1 MKEVMIP
8 NGSIAVE
15 AKYTEQVIS
24 DYRRNPF
31 IEALPNLL
39 SPHEIIEKIAV
50 YPEYYKSERQVEGHY
65 RIHMIDRLFQVFQP
79 LPMNLE
85 LENKISRALR
95 QGYISRNPFD
105 NKLAQGFYKDYYS
118 KNSIGLINKDRFYSS
133 SLGFTLIGIS
143 GIGKTSS
150 LQRILNLYP
159 NVIVHSEYKGSLFSM
174 YQVVYLKLECPHDG
188 SIKGLLYEFFSEID
202 RLLGTNYHEK
212 VIRAKSTVD
221 AMMTIMNQVVRNCS
235 LGLLIID
242 EIQHL
247 SMAKSG
253 GSEKML
259 NFFVNLVNNVG
270 VPVILVGTPKA
281 INVLQ
286 GDFRQARRGSGSG
299 GDMVCDRIQR
309 DGVWDLL
316 VDSIWHYQWMRKETL
331 LTPEISNVLYEET
344 QGIPDL
350 LKKVYAIA
358 QAHAI
363 STGKEEITPQI
374 IKKVAKENLKLIQP
388 MITALKTNNLREI
401 IKYEDIYMADI
412 DYTDYLTRTRESIN
426 LDLRAK
432 EIKKEQKKLRQE
444 GSIGVKKEALIKLVE
459 LGVDIKNAQKIVDTM
474 FSKNQDLGVDD
485 VVEGVIEQLKDE
497 EVGGIGKKGTGKM
510 EERESGRNAVNSF
523 DIRTIVEQGKKDN
536 KSAYEA
542 IKESGYIVSFKDDI
556 FAKGVI

>member
-1 MKEVMIP
+1 MC
-8 NGSIAVE
+8 
-15 AKYTEQVIS
+15 
-24 DYRRNPF
+24 
-31 IEALPNLL
+31 
-39 SPHEIIEKIAV
+39 
-50 YPEYYKSERQVEGHY
+50 
-65 RIHMIDRLFQVFQP
+65 
-79 LPMNLE
+79 
-85 LENKISRALR
+85 SR
-95 QGYISRNPFD
+95 
-105 NKLAQGFYKDYYS
+105 
-118 KNSIGLINKDRFYSS
+118 
-133 SLGFTLIGIS
+133 
-143 GIGKTSS
+143 
-150 LQRILNLYP
+150 
-159 NVIVHSEYKGSLFSM
+159 HFS
-174 YQVVYLKLECPHDG
+174 Y
-188 SIKGLLYEFFSEID
+188 
-202 RLLGTNYHEK
+202 
-212 VIRAKSTVD
+212 
-221 AMMTIMNQVVRNCS
+221 
-235 LGLLIID
+235 D

-281 INVLQ
+281 IKVLQ
-286 GDFRQARRGSGSG
+286 GDFRQARRGSGLG

-316 VDSIWHYQWMRKETL
+316 VDSIFHYQWMRKETL

-363 STGKEEITPQI
+363 STGKGEITPQI

-459 LGVDIKNAQKIVDTM
+459 LGVDIKKAQKIIDAM
-474 FSKNQDLGVDD
+474 FSKNQDLGADD
-485 VVEGVIEQLKDE
+485 MVKGVLEQLKDE
-497 EVGGIGKKGTGKM
+497 EVEGIGKKGTGKM
-510 EERESGRNAVNSF
+510 EERESGRNAVNSS

-542 IKESGYIVSFKDDI
+542 IKESGYIVSFEDDI
-556 FAKGVI
+556 FSKGVI

>member
-15 AKYTEQVIS
+15 AEYTEQIIP
-24 DYRRNPF
+24 DYKGNPF
-31 IEALPNLL
+31 IESLPNLL
-39 SPHEIIEKIAV
+39 SAQEAIERLAF
-50 YPEYYKSERQVEGHY
+50 YPEFNKSERLLDSHY
-65 RIHMIDRLFQVFQP
+65 RIHMVDRLFQVFQP
-79 LPMNLE
+79 LPMSIE
-85 LENKISRALR
+85 LERKISRAIR
-95 QGYISRNPFD
+95 QGYLSRNPFSS
-105 NKLAQGFYKDYYS
+105 KLAQGFYRDYHENTS
-118 KNSIGLINKDRFYSS
+118 NLINNKDFYST
-133 SLGFTLIGIS
+133 SLGFSLIGIS
-143 GIGKTSS
+143 GLGKTSS
-150 LQRILNLYP
+150 LNRVLTLYP
-159 NVIVHSEYKGSLFSM
+159 QIIVHSEYQEIPFSM

-188 SIKGLLYEFFSEID
+188 SIKGLLYEFFAEID

-212 VIRAKSTVD
+212 VMRTRPTVD
-221 AMMTIMNQVVRNCS
+221 VMMTVMNQVVRNCA
-235 LGLLIID
+235 LGILVID

-281 INVLQ
+281 IKVLQ
-286 GDFRQARRGSGSG
+286 GDFRQARRGSGLG

-444 GSIGVKKEALIKLVE
+444 GSIWVKKEALIKLVE

-474 FSKNQDLGVDD
+474 FSKNQDLGADD
-485 VVEGVIEQLKDE
+485 MVKGVIEQLKDE

-510 EERESGRNAVNSF
+510 EERESGRNAVHSS
-523 DIRTIVEQGKKDN
+523 DIRTVIEQGKKDN

>member
-24 DYRRNPF
+24 DYRRNPL

-39 SPHEIIEKIAV
+39 SPNEVIKKIAV
-50 YPEYYKSERQVEGHY
+50 YPEYYRSERQVESYY

-95 QGYISRNPFD
+95 QGYISRNPFG

-118 KNSIGLINKDRFYSS
+118 KNSKGFINKDGFNSS

-159 NVIVHSEYKGSLFSM
+159 NIIVHSEYKSIPFSM

-188 SIKGLLYEFFSEID
+188 SIKGLLYEFFAEID
-202 RLLGTNYHEK
+202 RLLGTNYYEK
-212 VIRAKSTVD
+212 VMRAKSTVD
-221 AMMTIMNQVVRNCS
+221 AMMTIMNQVVRNCA
-235 LGLLIID
+235 LGILVID
-242 EIQHL
+242 EMQHL
-247 SMAKSG
+247 SSAKSG

-270 VPVILVGTPKA
+270 VPVVLVGTPKA

-299 GDMVCDRIQR
+299 GDMVCDRIQK
-309 DGVWDLL
+309 DEVWGLL
-316 VDSIWHYQWMRKETL
+316 VNSIWHYQWTRKETP

-344 QGIPDL
+344 QGVPDL

-374 IKKVAKENLKLIQP
+374 IRKVAKENLKLIQP
-388 MITALKTNNLREI
+388 MITALKTNNIREI
-401 IKYEDIYMADI
+401 AKFDDINLMEI
-412 DYTDYLTRTRESIN
+412 DFKDTLTRTKESIK
-426 LDLRAK
+426 LDLKAK
-432 EIKKEQKKLRQE
+432 EMMNKGKKIKQDNSNEEKKESNSVNARSEVNTVHANK
-444 GSIGVKKEALIKLVE
+444 VVNE
-459 LGVDIKNAQKIVDTM
+459 LGGRKSRDT
-474 FSKNQDLGVDD
+474 
-485 VVEGVIEQLKDE
+485 KDE
-497 EVGGIGKKGTGKM
+497 FNKE
-510 EERESGRNAVNSF
+510 
-523 DIRTIVEQGKKDN
+523 DIRFIVEQGEKDN
-536 KSAYEA
+536 KSAYESL
-542 IKESGYIVSFKDDI
+542 KKVGYIISFGTDI
-556 FAKGVI
+556 FSEEVVQ

>member
-1 MKEVMIP
+1 MKEVIIP

-15 AKYTEQVIS
+15 AEYTEQIIP
-24 DYRRNPF
+24 DYKGNPF
-31 IEALPNLL
+31 IESLPNLL
-39 SPHEIIEKIAV
+39 SAQEAIERLAF
-50 YPEYYKSERQVEGHY
+50 YPEFNKSERLLDSHY
-65 RIHMIDRLFQVFQP
+65 RIHMVDRLFQVFQP
-79 LPMNLE
+79 LPMVIE
-85 LENKISRALR
+85 LERKISRVIR
-95 QGYISRNPFD
+95 QGYLSRNPFGSR
-105 NKLAQGFYKDYYS
+105 LAQEFYREYHENTSNLIIHKD
-118 KNSIGLINKDRFYSS
+118 FYST

-143 GIGKTSS
+143 GLGKTSS
-150 LQRILNLYP
+150 LNRILTLYP
-159 NVIVHSEYKGSLFSM
+159 QIIVHSEYQEIPFSM

-188 SIKGLLYEFFSEID
+188 SIKGLLYEFFAEID
-202 RLLGTNYHEK
+202 RLLGTNHHEK
-212 VIRAKSTVD
+212 VMRTRPTVD
-221 AMMTIMNQVVRNCS
+221 VMMTVMNQVVRNCA
-235 LGLLIID
+235 LGLLVID

-281 INVLQ
+281 IKVLQ
-286 GDFRQARRGSGSG
+286 GDFRQARRGSGLG

-316 VDSIWHYQWMRKETL
+316 VDSIWHYQWTRKEAL

-358 QAHAI
+358 QAYAI

-444 GSIGVKKEALIKLVE
+444 GFIGIKKEALAKLVE
-459 LGVDIKNAQKIVDTM
+459 LGVDIKKAQKIVDAM

-485 VVEGVIEQLKDE
+485 VVKGVIEQLKDK
-497 EVGGIGKKGTGKM
+497 EVEKETGKI

-523 DIRTIVEQGKKDN
+523 DIRTVVEQGKKDN
-536 KSAYEA
+536 KNAYEA
-542 IKESGYIVSFKDDI
+542 IKESRYIVSFKDDI

>member
-1 MKEVMIP
+1 MIP
-8 NGSIAVE
+8 NGSAAVE
-15 AKYTEQVIS
+15 AEYKEQVIP
-24 DYRRNPF
+24 DYRGNPF

-39 SPHEIIEKIAV
+39 APHEVIEKIAV
-50 YPEYYKSERQVEGHY
+50 YPEYHKSERQVEGYY

-105 NKLAQGFYKDYYS
+105 NKLAQEFYKDYYS
-118 KNSIGLINKDRFYSS
+118 KNSIGLTNKDGFYSS

-159 NVIVHSEYKGSLFSM
+159 NVIVHSEYKNVLFSM

-188 SIKGLLYEFFSEID
+188 SIKGLLYEFFAEID

-212 VIRAKSTVD
+212 VMRTRATVD
-221 AMMTIMNQVVRNCS
+221 AMMTVMNQVVRNCS

-259 NFFVNLVNNVG
+259 NFFVNLVNHVG

-281 INVLQ
+281 INVIQ

-299 GDMVCDRIQR
+299 GDMICDRIQK
-309 DGVWDLL
+309 DEIWDLL
-316 VDSIWHYQWMRKETL
+316 INSIWHYQWTRTETH
-331 LTPEISNVLYEET
+331 LTDELSDVMYQET

-350 LKKVYAIA
+350 VKKVYAIA
-358 QAHAI
+358 QVYAVN
-363 STGKEEITPQI
+363 TRKEEITSRI
-374 IKKVAKENLKLIQP
+374 IRKVAKENLKLVQP
-388 MITALKTNNLREI
+388 MLTALKTNNIREI
-401 IKYEDIYMADI
+401 AKFDDINLMEINFKD
-412 DYTDYLTRTRESIN
+412 TLTRTKESIK
-426 LDLRAK
+426 LDLKAK
-432 EIKKEQKKLRQE
+432 EMLNK
-444 GSIGVKKEALIKLVE
+444 
-459 LGVDIKNAQKIVDTM
+459 
-474 FSKNQDLGVDD
+474 
-485 VVEGVIEQLKDE
+485 
-497 EVGGIGKKGTGKM
+497 GKKIKQDNLNEEKKKSSSVNARSEVKTAQANKVERKV
-510 EERESGRNAVNSF
+510 EERKEKDNQVDLNSE
-523 DIRTIVEQGKKDN
+523 DIRFIVEQGKNDN
-536 KSAYEA
+536 KSAYESL
-542 IKESGYIVSFKDDI
+542 KKVGYIISFESDI
-556 FAKGVI
+556 FSKEVLE

>member
-1 MKEVMIP
+1 MKEVMIL

-24 DYRRNPF
+24 DYRRNPL

-39 SPHEIIEKIAV
+39 SPHEVIEKIAV
-50 YPEYYKSERQVEGHY
+50 YPEYYRSERQVESHY

-118 KNSIGLINKDRFYSS
+118 KHSIGLINKDRFYSS

-159 NVIVHSEYKGSLFSM
+159 SVIVHSEYKGCPFSM

-270 VPVILVGTPKA
+270 VPVILVGTPGALK
-281 INVLQ
+281 VLQ
-286 GDFRQARRGSGSG
+286 LDFRQARRGSGSG
-299 GDMVCDRIQR
+299 GDIINDRLQK
-309 DGVWDLL
+309 DKVWDLL
-316 VDSIWHYQWMRKETL
+316 INSVWHYQWTRTETP
-331 LTPEISNVLYEET
+331 LTNELSDVMYEET

-350 LKKVYAIA
+350 VKKVYAIA
-358 QAHAI
+358 QAYVI
-363 STGKEEITPQI
+363 NTGKEEITPQI
-374 IKKVAKENLKLIQP
+374 IRKVAKENLKLVQP
-388 MITALKTNNLREI
+388 MITALKTNNIREI
-401 IKYEDIYMADI
+401 AKFDDINLMEI
-412 DYTDYLTRTRESIN
+412 DFKDTLIHTRESIKM
-426 LDLRAK
+426 DLKAK
-432 EIKKEQKKLRQE
+432 EMMNK
-444 GSIGVKKEALIKLVE
+444 
-459 LGVDIKNAQKIVDTM
+459 
-474 FSKNQDLGVDD
+474 
-485 VVEGVIEQLKDE
+485 
-497 EVGGIGKKGTGKM
+497 GKKIKQDNLN
-510 EERESGRNAVNSF
+510 EENKKSRRANLGSEVKSVKDNKVVMKAEVRKEKDNQEDLNKE
-523 DIRTIVEQGKKDN
+523 DIRFIVEQGKDGN
-536 KSAYEA
+536 KSAYESLKKA
-542 IKESGYIVSFKDDI
+542 GYIISFESDI
-556 FAKGVI
+556 FSKEVVQ

>member
-15 AKYTEQVIS
+15 AEYTEQIIP
-24 DYRRNPF
+24 DYKGNPF
-31 IEALPNLL
+31 IESLPNLL
-39 SPHEIIEKIAV
+39 SAQEAIERLAF
-50 YPEYYKSERQVEGHY
+50 YPEFNKSERLLDSHY
-65 RIHMIDRLFQVFQP
+65 RIHMVDRLFQVFQP
-79 LPMNLE
+79 LPMSIE
-85 LENKISRALR
+85 LERKISRAIR
-95 QGYISRNPFD
+95 QGYLSRNPFSS
-105 NKLAQGFYKDYYS
+105 KLAQGFYKDYYR
-118 KNSIGLINKDRFYSS
+118 KDSIGLTDKGGFYSS
-133 SLGFTLIGIS
+133 SLGFSLVGIS

-150 LQRILNLYP
+150 LQRILSLYP
-159 NVIVHSEYKGSLFSM
+159 QIILHSIYQGVPFSM
-174 YQVVYLKLECPHDG
+174 YQIVYLKLECPFDG

-202 RLLGTNYHEK
+202 RLLGTNYHKK
-212 VIRAKSTVD
+212 VVRAKATVD
-221 AMMTIMNQVVRNCS
+221 AMMTIMNQVVRNCA
-235 LGLLIID
+235 LGLLVID

-281 INVLQ
+281 IKVLQ
-286 GDFRQARRGSGSG
+286 GDFRQARRGSGLG

-316 VDSIWHYQWMRKETL
+316 VDSIWHYQWMRKEAL

-358 QAHAI
+358 QAYAI

-432 EIKKEQKKLRQE
+432 KIKKEQKKLRQE
-444 GSIGVKKEALIKLVE
+444 GFIGIKKEALAKLVE
-459 LGVDIKNAQKIVDTM
+459 LGVDIKKAQKIVDAM

-485 VVEGVIEQLKDE
+485 VVKGVIEQLKDK
-497 EVGGIGKKGTGKM
+497 EVEKETGKM

-523 DIRTIVEQGKKDN
+523 DIRTVVEQGKKDN
-536 KSAYEA
+536 KNAYEA

>member
-15 AKYTEQVIS
+15 AKYIEQVIS
-24 DYRRNPF
+24 DYRGNPF
-31 IEALPNLL
+31 IEALPNLI
-39 SPHEIIEKIAV
+39 SPHEVIEKIAV
-50 YPEYYKSERQVEGHY
+50 YPKYHKSERQIEGYY

-79 LPMNLE
+79 LPMSLE

-159 NVIVHSEYKGSLFSM
+159 NVIVHSEYKGSPFSM

-247 SMAKSG
+247 NMAKSG

-299 GDMVCDRIQR
+299 GDMVCDRIQK
-309 DGVWDLL
+309 DEVWDLL
-316 VDSIWHYQWMRKETL
+316 INSVWHYQWTRIETPL
-331 LTPEISNVLYEET
+331 SNELGDVMYEET

-350 LKKVYAIA
+350 VKKVYAIA

-374 IKKVAKENLKLIQP
+374 IRKVAKENLKLIQP
-388 MITALKTNNLREI
+388 MITALKTNNIREI
-401 IKYEDIYMADI
+401 AKFDDINLMEI
-412 DYTDYLTRTRESIN
+412 DFRDTLTRTKESIK
-426 LDLRAK
+426 LDLKAK
-432 EIKKEQKKLRQE
+432 EIMNKGKKIKEDNLNEEKKKSSSLNDR
-444 GSIGVKKEALIKLVE
+444 SEAKTAQANKVVNE
-459 LGVDIKNAQKIVDTM
+459 LGGRKGKDSKDE
-474 FSKNQDLGVDD
+474 FSK
-485 VVEGVIEQLKDE
+485 E
-497 EVGGIGKKGTGKM
+497 
-510 EERESGRNAVNSF
+510 
-523 DIRTIVEQGKKDN
+523 DIRFIVEQGEKDN
-536 KSAYEA
+536 KNSYESL
-542 IKESGYIVSFKDDI
+542 KEIGYIISFESDI
-556 FAKGVI
+556 FSKEVLE

>member
-1 MKEVMIP
+1 MKEVVIP

-15 AKYTEQVIS
+15 AEYKEQIIP
-24 DYRRNPF
+24 DYRGNPF
-31 IEALPNLL
+31 IESLPNLL
-39 SPHEIIEKIAV
+39 PTQEIIERLAF
-50 YPEYYKSERQVEGHY
+50 YPEYNKDERLLDSHY

-79 LPMNLE
+79 LPMGIEIERN
-85 LENKISRALR
+85 ISRAIR
-95 QGYISRNPFD
+95 QGYISRNPFG
-105 NKLAQGFYKDYYS
+105 NKLAQGFYKDYYR
-118 KNSIGLINKDRFYSS
+118 KDSIGLTDKGGFYSS
-133 SLGFTLIGIS
+133 SLGFSLVGIS
-143 GIGKTSS
+143 GLGKTSS
-150 LQRILNLYP
+150 LNRVLTLYP
-159 NVIVHSEYKGSLFSM
+159 QIIVHSEYQEIPFSM

-188 SIKGLLYEFFSEID
+188 SIKGLLYEFFAEID

-212 VIRAKSTVD
+212 VMRTRPTVD
-221 AMMTIMNQVVRNCS
+221 VMMTVMNQVVRNCA
-235 LGLLIID
+235 LGILVID

-281 INVLQ
+281 IKVLQ
-286 GDFRQARRGSGSG
+286 GDFRQARRGSGLG

-401 IKYEDIYMADI
+401 IK
-412 DYTDYLTRTRESIN
+412 
-426 LDLRAK
+426 
-432 EIKKEQKKLRQE
+432 
-444 GSIGVKKEALIKLVE
+444 
-459 LGVDIKNAQKIVDTM
+459 
-474 FSKNQDLGVDD
+474 
-485 VVEGVIEQLKDE
+485 
-497 EVGGIGKKGTGKM
+497 
-510 EERESGRNAVNSF
+510 
-523 DIRTIVEQGKKDN
+523 
-536 KSAYEA
+536 
-542 IKESGYIVSFKDDI
+542 
-556 FAKGVI
+556 